1 MAVDT
6 TVLSM
11 PDSAMVTIS
20 AISTGRR
27 CVGRAGPVTA
37 GGVTGAVI
45 PGQLRQTA
53 ARADA
58 RSRAPWPAGTESATM
73 QQ

>member
-37 GGVTGAVI
+37 GGVTGAAI
-45 PGQLRQTA
+45 PGQLRQTVA
-53 ARADA
+53 PCG
-58 RSRAPWPAGTESATM
+58 RSQQGALAGRH
-73 QQ
+73 